1 MKPQLLNVKT
11 QHRQQNTYPTT
22 AITARPP
29 LTPLTPSC
37 SLILQSEV
45 DNIDSRLAAKEVS
58 DKIRNRTRSAI
69 ERVLLRVAE
78 EHTPAGSA
86 THPLSSLSFLGRAP
100 VSLAARLPPGATLL
114 SRPRACLACLAPAS
128 RCAPPR
134 LPLPGAGETSSFSPT
149 ACAVAEC
156 NLSNPEPHLRS
167 VPHWEGAASGVT
179 RRKEGRLAPSST
191 RPCRS

>member
-1 MKPQLLNVKT
+1 MDPHVPYTKIKLLLLMKPQLLNVKT

-69 ERVLLRVAE
+69 ERVLLRGAGRGA
-78 EHTPAGSA
+78 HPSRQRNTP
-86 THPLSSLSFLGRAP
+86 PEQP
-100 VSLAARLPPGATLL
+100 LL
-114 SRPRACLACLAPAS
+114 SWPRACLACRTPAS
-128 RCAPPR
+128 RCDSPLSAARLSR
-134 LPLPGAGETSSFSPT
+134 LPRACLPLRPPSIAPAGRWRDLQF
-149 ACAVAEC
+149 
-156 NLSNPEPHLRS
+156 LSNCLYIKYS
-167 VPHWEGAASGVT
+167 VFY
-179 RRKEGRLAPSST
+179 
-191 RPCRS
+191 

>member
-45 DNIDSRLAAKEVS
+45 DNIDCRLAAKEVS
-58 DKIRNRTRSAI
+58 DKIRHRTRSAI

-149 ACAVAEC
+149 ACISNIQCSTEYDRYEKEKSARAVCMYARAVC
-156 NLSNPEPHLRS
+156 MY
-167 VPHWEGAASGVT
+167 VFMYV
-179 RRKEGRLAPSST
+179 
-191 RPCRS
+191 CM